1 MLCVLRLYHWFI
13 LMRQGILTKIIWI
26 QIEGNE
32 EGWQNVYHKRPPE
45 RRAFNVTQ
53 QREDLVVF
61 AIFVIAQ
68 WHDKHIDMHGIDQL
82 AR

>member
-32 EGWQNVYHKRPPE
+32 EGWQNVYHKTPAGE
-45 RRAFNVTQ
+45 ASV
-53 QREDLVVF
+53 
-61 AIFVIAQ
+61 
-68 WHDKHIDMHGIDQL
+68 
-82 AR
+82 

>member
-1 MLCVLRLYHWFI
+1 MCPSTISLVYIDAARDFDKKLSGFRLKV
-13 LMRQGILTKIIWI
+13 MRRAGKTSIT
-26 QIEGNE
+26 
-32 EGWQNVYHKRPPE
+32 KRPPE